1 MGFTVIQF
9 HPGPR
14 VASIVLDRPPL
25 NIINLEMLDELNAAW
40 SEVEDLKAQI
50 AIVSGAGERAFSAGV
65 DVADHAPGKIEEM
78 LEKFHRTILRIRR
91 SDCVSIAAIHGHT
104 LGGGAELAMMCD
116 LIVAADNTQIGQPEI
131 SLGCYPPVAVAYL
144 PGAIG
149 FHKASEMV
157 LVGEP
162 MSAAEAERLGIV
174 NRVVPHAGLTAA
186 VDGYVEKLLAKSSAV
201 LALTKRAR
209 REGAGRHYEQALDGS
224 QELYLRDLT
233 GTEDMVEGMNAFLEK
248 RAPAWKNR

>member
-1 MGFTVIQF
+1 MAYATLHF

-14 VASIVLDRPPL
+14 AASIVLNRPPL
-25 NIINLEMLDELNAAW
+25 NVINLEMLDDLNGAW
-40 SEVEDLKAQI
+40 TEVEDLKAQI
-50 AIVSGAGERAFSAGV
+50 AIISGAGERGFSAGV
-65 DVADHAPGKIEEM
+65 DVADHAPGKIEIM
-78 LEKFHRTILRIRR
+78 LEKFHRTILRIRK

-116 LIVAADNTQIGQPEI
+116 LIIAADDTQIGQPEI

-157 LVGEP
+157 LLGESL
-162 MSAAEAERLGIV
+162 SAAEAERVGII
-174 NRVVPHAGLTAA
+174 NKVVPRDGLTEA
-186 VDGYVEKLLAKSSAV
+186 VDAYVEKLLTKSSAV
-201 LALTKRAR
+201 LALTKRAL
-209 REGAGRHYEQALDGS
+209 REGAGRHFEQALDRS

-233 GTEDMVEGMNAFLEK
+233 RTEDMVEGMNAFLEK
-248 RAPAWKNR
+248 RQPAWKNR

>member
-1 MGFTVIQF
+1 MGFSTIQF

-14 VASIVLDRPPL
+14 VASIVLNRPPL

-40 SEVEDLKAQI
+40 SEVEDLRAQVAVI
-50 AIVSGAGERAFSAGV
+50 SGAGDRAFSAGV
-65 DVADHAPGKIEEM
+65 DVADHSPGKIETM

-91 SDCVSIAAIHGHT
+91 SDCVSVAGIHGHT

-116 LIVAADNTQIGQPEI
+116 LIIAADNAQIGQPEI

-157 LVGEP
+157 LLGEP
-162 MSAAEAERLGIV
+162 VSAAEAERLGII
-174 NRVVPHAGLTAA
+174 NKVVPRANLTETI
-186 VDGYVEKLLAKSSAV
+186 DSYVERLLTKSSAV
-201 LALTKRAR
+201 LAVTKRAL
-209 REGAGRHYEQALDGS
+209 REGAGHHFEKALDRS

-233 GTEDMVEGMNAFLEK
+233 RTEDMVEGINAFLEK
-248 RAPAWKNR
+248 RAPSWKNR

>member
-1 MGFTVIQF
+1 MSFSTVQF

-14 VASIVLDRPPL
+14 VASIVLNRPPL

-40 SEVEDLKAQI
+40 SEVEGLKAQVAVI
-50 AIVSGAGERAFSAGV
+50 TAAGDRAFSAGV
-65 DVADHAPGKIEEM
+65 DVADHAPGRIETM
-78 LEKFHRTILRIRR
+78 LEKFHHVILRIRR

-116 LIVAADNTQIGQPEI
+116 LIIAAEDAKIGHPEI
-131 SLGCYPPVAVAYL
+131 SVGCYPPVAVAYL

-162 MSAAEAERLGIV
+162 VSAAEAERMGII
-174 NRVVPHAGLTAA
+174 NKVVPRAILTET
-186 VDGYVEKLLAKSSAV
+186 VDAYVDKLLTKSSAV
-201 LALTKRAR
+201 LALTKRAL
-209 REGAGRHYEQALDGS
+209 REGAGRHFETALDRS
-224 QELYLRDLT
+224 QELYVRDLVRT
-233 GTEDMVEGMNAFLEK
+233 DDMLEGMNAFLEN
-248 RAPAWKNR
+248 RPPAWKNR